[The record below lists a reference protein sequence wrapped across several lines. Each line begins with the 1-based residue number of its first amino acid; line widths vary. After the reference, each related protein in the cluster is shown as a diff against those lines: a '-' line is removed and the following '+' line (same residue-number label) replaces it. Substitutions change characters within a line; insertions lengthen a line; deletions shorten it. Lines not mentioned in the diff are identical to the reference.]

1 MSLYDIVAIRHIINQ
16 SGNAYMTP
24 DQICFYDETLGQQ
37 LEGSYRY
44 DGKAIHVCSAEYGAR
59 SAPRGGCIAHTDVD
73 LLAQKVLSELAREA
87 EKADAKPQSYK
98 KAA

>member
-1 MSLYDIVAIRHIINQ
+1 
-16 SGNAYMTP
+16 MTP

-44 DGKAIHVCSAEYGAR
+44 DGKEIHVCSAKYGAR
-59 SAPRGGCIAHTDVD
+59 SAPRGGRIAQTDVD
-73 LLAQKVLSELAREA
+73 LLAQNVLSELAREA
-87 EKADAKPQSYK
+87 EKADAKPHAYK